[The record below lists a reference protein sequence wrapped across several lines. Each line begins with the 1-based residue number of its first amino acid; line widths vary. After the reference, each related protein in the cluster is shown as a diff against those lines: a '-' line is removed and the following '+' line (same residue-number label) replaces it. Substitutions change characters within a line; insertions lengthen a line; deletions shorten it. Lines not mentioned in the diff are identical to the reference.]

1 MQRRF
6 QKANRK
12 QMFLLPPSIDHWVSG
27 EHLARFIWDCV
38 ETFDLKPFYD
48 VYADEGAPPYDPQ
61 MMLATLLYAWST
73 GIRSSRLIAKA
84 CEEQIP
90 FRWLMA
96 NIMPDHCAFARF
108 RSRHEA
114 QISGLFTQIL
124 ALCQESG
131 LVRLGRVFLDGT
143 KIKGNAALS
152 SSHTKE
158 YFEKEIARLVKE
170 SKTAD
175 EEEERK
181 YGQGLRAN
189 DELPENLKSS
199 TERLGRLR
207 QAREVLEK
215 KAAEERQA
223 QEEVIRKREEEEKQ
237 NGKKKG
243 GRKPAAP
250 EDVVNHERKANATDP
265 ESRIMKGKN
274 GFVQGYN
281 SQAVV
286 TEDQIIISAVVT
298 QDEND
303 VHQLGPML
311 AAAEQD
317 LEEAGIEQIPQALAA
332 DAGYWQE
339 GLDVQGIEQDGPE
352 LFIATAN
359 RHKEKQAAK
368 QEPPPRGRIPDKA
381 SKQERMTRKL
391 RTKRGKAVYSLRG
404 QTIEPVFGQI
414 KSIMGFT
421 QFLRRGLKAVQSEWQ
436 LICACFNLRKLH
448 RFAFSQ

>member
-12 QMFLLPPSIDHWVSG
+12 QMFLLPPSIDNWVSG

-48 VYADEGAPPYDPQ
+48 AYADDGAPPYDPQ

-73 GIRSSRLIAKA
+73 SIRSSRQIAKA

-90 FRWLMA
+90 FRWLTA
-96 NIMPDHCAFARF
+96 NLMPDHCAFARF

-114 QISGLFTQIL
+114 EIGGLFTQIL
-124 ALCQESG
+124 ALCQEAG

-143 KIKGNAALS
+143 KIKGNTALS

-170 SKTAD
+170 SKAAD
-175 EEEERK
+175 EEEDRR
-181 YGQGLRAN
+181 YGQGMRG

-207 QAREVLEK
+207 QAQEVLKK

-237 NGKKKG
+237 TGKKKG
-243 GRKPAAP
+243 GRKPSSP
-250 EDVVNHERKANATDP
+250 DDVVNQERKANTTDP

-298 QDEND
+298 QEEND
-303 VHQLGPML
+303 LHQLVPMI
-311 AAAEQD
+311 AVAEQN
-317 LEEAGIEQIPQALAA
+317 LEEAGIEQTPQALAA
-332 DAGYWQE
+332 DAGYWHE
-339 GLDVQGIEQDGPE
+339 GLDVQGIEEEGPE

-359 RHKEKQAAK
+359 RHKEKQAAG
-368 QEPPPRGRIPDKA
+368 QEPPPRGRILDKA

-391 RTKRGKAVYSLRG
+391 RTKRGKKVYSLRG

-414 KSIMGFT
+414 KSAMGFT

-448 RFAFSQ
+448 CFAFPR